1 MTTTNTNTPIL
12 EDDEFSSDDLENA
25 IRHYVQ
31 TYADWRGSHKAME
44 RFGVSRQTLWRFL
57 ERGHLGR
64 ALPRAVLDSVGDSV
78 EIIDAATWAVVA
90 SERITAKFDRSARN
104 RRPAG
109 PNLRRGQEDALL
121 QLCAAPLTT
130 VSELARFNR
139 APPTTLRGRLERLTE
154 LGLADSVSHSLSTLG
169 PKPQRRYFP
178 TKEGIHAAAA
188 LESGIRSL
196 LADRPVSRQW
206 FRLLTERLDAV
217 AVLYHVAALIADADP
232 EGDPVRV
239 DHYRQGPYDLLVTLS
254 QGRSVGVLRQGATL
268 PSAHLRYRL
277 RTIENLPASERP
289 TVTLVIT
296 GSDQATRRAVRTLGH
311 PVEHESYFA
320 ATEGE
325 QLAGDH
331 RARAWQQCGHGMGVP
346 VKIAPH
352 LSLGS
357 IVGSI
362 GWLVDR
368 DARNRRD
375 RTPPNKRQPEPD
387 PYSLY
392 PTHLRTAM
400 PDPTEQVKNSLA
412 VQFSRTEKDALD
424 LLAAWPLCT
433 TDQLAGLMGGVTRRR
448 ANQVLRS
455 LDARSLVHSENQR
468 HVLADDGLR
477 HLARR
482 DRAAVRI
489 ALGRWSPRKRRR
501 SRGSA
506 PVIAGTS
513 LRSLDSQL
521 AHQDAINTLAAAL
534 SAEVARSKDHHLLEL
549 LPTSRSSI
557 GYRYQGQDYVIHPD
571 ATFWLSHRGDW
582 RPYFLEFERRAVT
595 PRRVRERLK
604 NYPRYFAS
612 GWAALDHAG
621 QLPLVLFV
629 FETHEAEE
637 SFLRAAGAHR
647 LPICTSNLEMIH
659 DLGVLREVWRWPP
672 PNAPDRLPLHRLGE
686 GYKNVPSRSRHFL

>member
-1 MTTTNTNTPIL
+1 MITTNTSTPVPA
-12 EDDEFSSDDLENA
+12 EDEFSSDDLECA

-31 TYADWRGSHKAME
+31 TYADWRGSHKALE
-44 RFGVSRQTLWRFL
+44 WFGVSRQTLWRFL

-64 ALPRAVLDSVGDSV
+64 ALPKAVLDSVGDRV
-78 EIIDAATWAVVA
+78 EVIDAASWAVVA
-90 SERITAKFDRSARN
+90 SERITANLNRAARN

-109 PNLRRGQEDALL
+109 PALRRGQEDALL

-139 APPTTLRGRLERLTE
+139 EPPTTLRGRLERLTE

-178 TKEGIHAAAA
+178 TNEGIHAAAA
-188 LESGIRSL
+188 LESGIRSF

-217 AVLYHVAALIADADP
+217 AVLCHVAALITDADP
-232 EGDPVRV
+232 EGDQVRV

-254 QGRSVGVLRQGATL
+254 QGRSVGILRQGATL
-268 PSAHLRYRL
+268 PSSHLRYRL

-311 PVEHESYFA
+311 PVEHESFFV

-331 RARAWQQCGHGMGVP
+331 RFTAWQQCGHGMGVQ

-352 LSLGS
+352 LSLDN
-357 IVGSI
+357 IVASI

-375 RTPPNKRQPEPD
+375 RTPPDRRQPEPD

-392 PTHLRTAM
+392 PEHLRASL
-400 PDPTEQVKNSLA
+400 PDSTEQVGSCLA
-412 VQFSRTEKDALD
+412 VQLTRADKEALD

-433 TDQLAGLMGGVTRRR
+433 TEQLMGLMGGVTRRR
-448 ANQVLRS
+448 VNQVLQS
-455 LDARSLVHSENQR
+455 LTQHSLVQSESQR
-468 HVLADDGLR
+468 HVLADEGLR
-477 HLARR
+477 CLARR

-489 ALGRWSPRKRRR
+489 ALGRWSARKRRR
-501 SRGSA
+501 SRDSA

-521 AHQDAINTLAAAL
+521 EHQDAINTLAAAL

-557 GYRYQGQDYVIHPD
+557 GYRYQGQDYVVYPD
-571 ATFWLSHRGDW
+571 ATFWLSYRGDW

-612 GWAALDHAG
+612 GWADLDHAG

-629 FETHEAEE
+629 FETHDAEE
-637 SFLRAAGAHR
+637 SFLLAAGAHR
-647 LPICTSNLEMIH
+647 LPICTSNLEMIA
-659 DLGVLREVWRWPP
+659 DLGVLCEVWRWPP
-672 PNAPDRLPLHRLGE
+672 PNAPDRLPLHRLGQ